1 MTGAA
6 AAGVTKLGTEIAE
19 ILDLGAAHGHDALLI
34 ALERAV
40 QFSRWRAGDV
50 RSILATNGQAP
61 TPRPAGAALA
71 AAVVLTLPTVSTR
84 SLNAYKVIEHDGG
97 QPS

>member
-6 AAGVTKLGTEIAE
+6 AAGVTKLSSEITMV
-19 ILDLGAAHGHDALLI
+19 LDLGAAHGTGALLA

-40 QFSRWRAGDV
+40 EFSRWRAGDV

-61 TPRPAGAALA
+61 MPRPAGEAFDT
-71 AAVVLTLPTVSTR
+71 AVV
-84 SLNAYKVIEHDGG
+84 
-97 QPS
+97 